1 MSNHGKATDESQPPP
16 TVTTS
21 GTSSSTTSTSS
32 FMSQFYTPINPSAFT
47 PAPPQ
52 PTEAYQ
58 PPPTYSTTPDPA
70 PTTQSLG
77 ANAALLLANLATMP
91 GFLSET
97 AIQEARQQYGSTQ
110 SQPGYTPYHPSSS
123 QQQQHPLNYPL
134 APYQSDLTQH
144 LGGANYPYTQP
155 SAANA
160 EASIS
165 DLLNKLKNTDPTQ
178 GAGSSSVSPSYSH
191 STSSAATPSTLTGK
205 EDFSNGKITPQL
217 LKRLAALAEKDASE
231 GGKLWAELNRLKEQ
245 QQHTERKLYE
255 DRQALLSQHSKDLVK
270 LQARFDKNVVWEMDR
285 LIQETQASLALA
297 QIPMLHTTT
306 DQAMI
311 ASQIKVIRLL
321 EDMFQG

>member
-1 MSNHGKATDESQPPP
+1 MSSHGKATDGNQPPP
-16 TVTTS
+16 TGTTS
-21 GTSSSTTSTSS
+21 GTSPSTTSASS

-47 PAPPQ
+47 PTPPQ

-70 PTTQSLG
+70 PTTPSLG

-110 SQPGYTPYHPSSS
+110 SQPSYAPYHPSNA
-123 QQQQHPLNYPL
+123 QQQQHPLNYPIP
-134 APYQSDLTQH
+134 AYQSDPAQH
-144 LGGANYPYTQP
+144 IGGANYPYTQ
-155 SAANA
+155 SSTASA

-178 GAGSSSVSPSYSH
+178 ATGSSSVSSSYSH
-191 STSSAATPSTLTGK
+191 HTSPVPTPSTLTGK

-245 QQHTERKLYE
+245 QQRTERKLYE

-270 LQARFDKNVVWEMDR
+270 LQAR
-285 LIQETQASLALA
+285 
-297 QIPMLHTTT
+297 
-306 DQAMI
+306 
-311 ASQIKVIRLL
+311 
-321 EDMFQG
+321 